1 MRLIDMHC
9 DTLSYLMNDESI
21 SLRENAL
28 CIDVQKMR
36 KAESMAQIFACFIY
50 KENFPGEDGYDHAYN
65 YALHMIERG
74 KKAFSEVS
82 DEIKLIRNHDELI
95 QCNADGKIG
104 AFLTIEE
111 GGILNGRME
120 RLEELY
126 QKGIRL
132 ITLTWNYENCIGYP
146 NSRASQIMDKG
157 LKPFGMEVIE
167 RMNDLGMLVDVSHLS
182 DGGFRDVIR
191 CSRKPVVASHSNARS
206 ICNHPRNLSD
216 EMIKALSRQG
226 GVAGLNLYP
235 YFLHKSGK
243 TNAEQMAEHVAHM
256 YEIGGEDVVA
266 VGTDFDGYDEGE
278 SEVTH
283 MGQMELVYEAIKKR
297 GFSERQMEKFW
308 HGNVLRVLREL

>member
-9 DTLSYLMNDESI
+9 DTLSYLMNDEGI
-21 SLRENAL
+21 SLMENRL

-50 KENFPGEDGYDHAYN
+50 KENFPGDGGYDDAYT
-65 YALHMIERG
+65 YALKMIERG
-74 KKAFSEVS
+74 KSAFAEVS
-82 DEIKLIRNHDELI
+82 GEMKLIHSYEELM
-95 QCNADGKIG
+95 QCSAQEKIG

-146 NSRASQIMDKG
+146 NSRDSQVMKEG

-167 RMNDLGMLVDVSHLS
+167 KMNDLGMIVDVSHLS
-182 DGGFRDVIR
+182 DGGFWDVMKR
-191 CSRKPVVASHSNARS
+191 SRKPVVASHSNARS

-216 EMIKALSRQG
+216 EMIKALSQQG

-243 TNAEQMAEHVAHM
+243 TCATQMAEHVAHM
-256 YEIGGEDVVA
+256 YAIGGEDVIA
-266 VGTDFDGYDEGE
+266 IGTDFDGYDEGE

-283 MGQMELVYEAIKKR
+283 MGQMELVFEAIKKR

-308 HGNVLRVLREL
+308 HGNVLRVLQEV

>member
-9 DTLSYLMNDESI
+9 DTLSYLMSDKSI

-28 CIDVQKMR
+28 CIDIQKMR
-36 KAESMAQIFACFIY
+36 RAGSMAQVFACFIH
-50 KENFPGEDGYDHAYN
+50 KENFPGEGGYDDAYS
-65 YALHMIERG
+65 YALNMLERG
-74 KKAFSEVS
+74 KNAFTEVS
-82 DEIKLIRNHDELI
+82 DEMKLIQNYEELM
-95 QCNADGKIG
+95 QCSAHKKIG
-104 AFLTIEE
+104 AILTIEE
-111 GGILNGRME
+111 GGILNGRMK

-126 QKGIRL
+126 KKGIRL

-146 NSRASQIMDKG
+146 NSRDFEIMNKG
-157 LKPFGMEVIE
+157 LKPFGMEVIDS
-167 RMNDLGMLVDVSHLS
+167 MNDLGMIVDVSHLS
-182 DGGFRDVIR
+182 DGGFWDVIKH
-191 CSRKPVVASHSNARS
+191 SRKPVVASHSNARS

-216 EMIKALSRQG
+216 EMIRELSRQG

-243 TNAEQMAEHVAHM
+243 TTVEQMAEHVVHM
-256 YEIGGEDVVA
+256 YAIGGEDVIA

-283 MGQMELVYEAIKKR
+283 MGQMELVFEAIKKR